1 MNCCRETAKMGV
13 PPGNRPAVPR
23 DWFRGVPERYVAG
36 TDIRGRQEGRPHP
49 WSQQV
54 IHEISGLGSLK
65 ISHLKHIQFH
75 LGSRKL
81 SMEKNNKGY
90 NRKRKDWQMNAVKN
104 VICAATGQN
113 IGVVK
118 YGDLGWVSLCF

>member
-1 MNCCRETAKMGV
+1 VDVLPGVLVCRYLRRTVQGT
-13 PPGNRPAVPR
+13 PRNQHPAVAR
-23 DWFRGVPERYVAG
+23 WHAHLRGLA
-36 TDIRGRQEGRPHP
+36 TA
-49 WSQQV
+49 

-65 ISHLKHIQFH
+65 INHLNHIQFH
-75 LGSRKL
+75 LRSRKL

>member
-1 MNCCRETAKMGV
+1 MLSRDREDGRATWQPQDVGSEAYL
-13 PPGNRPAVPR
+13 
-23 DWFRGVPERYVAG
+23 ERYVAG

-65 ISHLKHIQFH
+65 INHLNHIQFH
-75 LGSRKL
+75 LRSRKL